1 MQSLLQSAFL
11 QALGYAIFN
20 SLWQVALLWIIVML
34 VNNAGKLS
42 SSKRYFTGV
51 TAQFAGFV
59 WFLFTLQFYY
69 KQCSDVIANAQSV
82 GIADNSYSFYEPAVN
97 NLSSGLMY
105 VIIKTEQ
112 LLPYLSV
119 AYLFMLLFLAARLTR
134 AYLYIKKI
142 RTEGLVKADVEWKL
156 FVKRTAGYLGINKN
170 VTLYFSELV
179 KSPLTLGFA
188 KPLILVPIASL
199 NHLTPDQLEAILLH
213 ELAHIKRADYLIN
226 IIITVIEVALFFNPF
241 TQLLGKLIKKER
253 ENSCDDWVLQFQYKP
268 AMYAEALL
276 RIAYIQTQPSFAMQ
290 ASGTKGELLPR
301 VKRMLNQQEKTHQY
315 RNHLFA
321 LLLITVML
329 TTVAW
334 FNPAAN
340 KSKGN
345 VISKADNRRTLVEP
359 FTATV
364 DNPLYNPFYYLF
376 AKPLQETVEQGI
388 NIAANKTSNALPA
401 ATEIVK
407 KVTPIA
413 MQTFRETYN
422 DIENELPTI
431 QEDAKKA
438 IDEAK
443 TEISNIKIDGV
454 SLTDSAAI
462 GASINNLVQK
472 EFAKINWSNMN
483 NDLKNAKADLVTA
496 ASEGGKELA
505 SEIQINEV
513 LDQVT
518 KQLQTTLSNKTNISL
533 NTTGLL
539 KNLLDKKQ
547 QSDVNKDQQRLKQS
561 QEKNKEEKEQKKT
574 HISIVGNRPLK
585 VWSDMKRDDYSFSTD
600 EFATLADDFST
611 STKYQT
617 LSPSVSTVAY
627 PYDYTNPE
635 ADTTTIPDAAII
647 VVQHNSENVK
657 SHVKHITVQI
667 VGNNGITK
675 SYTFT
680 VDVYQ

>member
-34 VNNAGKLS
+34 VNNVGKLS

-69 KQCSDVIANAQSV
+69 KQCSDVIANAQSA
-82 GIADNSYSFYEPAVN
+82 GIADNNYSFYEPAVN

-119 AYLFMLLFLAARLTR
+119 AYLFMLLFLAVRLTR

-142 RTEGLVKADVEWKL
+142 QTEGLIKADVEWRL

-170 VTLYFSELV
+170 VTFYFSELV

-290 ASGTKGELLPR
+290 ASGNKGELLPR

-340 KSKGN
+340 NAKRN
-345 VISKADNRRTLVEP
+345 LTPAANNRKTLVEP

-376 AKPLQETVEQGI
+376 AKPLQTTVEQSI
-388 NIAANKTSNALPA
+388 NIAANKASKTLPA
-401 ATEIVK
+401 ATDIVK

-413 MQTFRETYN
+413 MQTFREIHN
-422 DIENELPTI
+422 DIENELPSI
-431 QEDAKKA
+431 QQDAEKA
-438 IDEAK
+438 MSEAK
-443 TEISNIKIDGV
+443 TAITNIKIGGV
-454 SLTDSAAI
+454 SLTDSTAIEAA
-462 GASINNLVQK
+462 INNLAQK
-472 EFAKINWSNMN
+472 ELAKIDWKSMN
-483 NDLKNAKADLVTA
+483 NDLRKAKAELVTA
-496 ASEGGKELA
+496 TSESEKELT
-505 SEIQINEV
+505 SEIQINDV
-513 LDQVT
+513 LEQVT
-518 KQLQTTLSNKTNISL
+518 KQMQTISNKTNISL
-533 NTTGLL
+533 NTTNFL
-539 KNLLDKKQ
+539 KSLLDKKL
-547 QSDVNKDQQRLKQS
+547 QSDLIKEQLQLKQI
-561 QEKNKEEKEQKKT
+561 QEQKKKEKEQKRT
-574 HISIVGNRPLK
+574 HTSIVANKPLK
-585 VWSDMKRDDYSFSTD
+585 VWSDMKRDDYIFNVD
-600 EFATLADDFST
+600 ESTLAELNFKAT
-611 STKYQT
+611 PKKYEA
-617 LSPSVSTVAY
+617 PAPVSTVAY
-627 PYDYTNPE
+627 TDYL
-635 ADTTTIPDAAII
+635 DTISETDTIINPDAAII
-647 VVQHNSENVK
+647 IIQHNPENIK
-657 SHVKHITVQI
+657 SHIKHINVQI
-667 VGNNGITK
+667 VGNNGVTK

-680 VDVYQ
+680 VDVCQ